1 MEKKVP
7 FNMNYRPE
15 IESGKYKVVTRDGRA
30 VRIVCWDATEEYP
43 LIVLFAGGS
52 ARPAEYPS
60 DGVSTIYKNCDLFVV
75 TGEEEKGGF
84 KSTLRDCIFQA
95 LHIYA
100 SLGISVVDASTVT
113 TIAER
118 YAGLYSDTLLGL
130 ARAELDERSLRLGM
144 EAQRKLDEGMPVDPT
159 KKK

>member
-15 IESGKYKVVTRDGRA
+15 IESGKYKVVTRDGRT

-52 ARPAEYPS
+52 ARPAEYPA

-75 TGEEEKGGF
+75 TGEEDRRGF
-84 KSTLRDCIFQA
+84 KGVLCDCIYQA
-95 LHIYA
+95 LHVYA
-100 SLGISVVDASTVT
+100 NSLGISVVDASTVT

-118 YAGLYSDTLLGL
+118 YAGQYSDTLLGL

-144 EAQRKLDEGMPVDPT
+144 EAQRKLDEGMPKDPT
-159 KKK
+159 K